1 MPQKKKIVLDNNIS
15 TKNQKT
21 DVKSP
26 PMLCRQKAFNLSTI
40 NNDNSND
47 K

>member
-1 MPQKKKIVLDNNIS
+1 MPQKRKIVSNNIS

-21 DVKSP
+21 VVKSP
-26 PMLCRQKAFNLSTI
+26 PMICRQNAFNLSTI
-40 NNDNSND
+40 NNDNSNN